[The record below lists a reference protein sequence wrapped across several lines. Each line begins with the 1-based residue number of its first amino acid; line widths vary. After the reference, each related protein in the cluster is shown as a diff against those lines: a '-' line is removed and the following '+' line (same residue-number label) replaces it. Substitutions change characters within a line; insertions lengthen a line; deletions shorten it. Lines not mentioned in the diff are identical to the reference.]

1 MEGNKEMSDPATWE
15 LHGYA
20 MTCRNDCIATHTGE
34 IPQVLLDAI
43 ESKRYQ
49 ALLNE
54 CTAIIMGHRA
64 HKTQPNT
71 KQRNR
76 TIMSRS
82 VTALEHKE
90 GGWWWNP
97 STMALDNMLRMVAA
111 TGGRIAINGGQTA
124 LEHFI
129 DNGLDTLH
137 ICRAESLAIQD
148 GLKLLAACDR
158 KTTVDDVLR
167 AEGWD
172 LVERKLIDLKAP
184 ISLSTWRRWPSD
196 GAQSELDLEV

>member
-1 MEGNKEMSDPATWE
+1 MNLPVTWD

-34 IPQVLLDAI
+34 IPDALQSAI
-43 ESKRYQ
+43 DSKRYQ
-49 ALLNE
+49 ALLDA
-54 CTAIIMGHRA
+54 CTAVIMGRRA
-64 HKTQPNT
+64 HETVPNT
-71 KQRNR
+71 KQRIR
-76 TIMSRS
+76 TIMTRS

-97 STMALDNMLRMVAA
+97 ATMGLDNMMRMVASG
-111 TGGRIAINGGQTA
+111 GGRIAVNGGQTA

-129 DNGLDTLH
+129 NNGLETLH
-137 ICRAESLAIQD
+137 VCRAESLAIQD

-172 LVERKLIDLKAP
+172 LVARELIDLKAP

-196 GAQSELDLEV
+196 QPQSELKLES